1 MTPIIST
8 ILLTF
13 IASLAPGADS
23 LVDRWA
29 AALGGRDKIAAL
41 KSVYREA
48 TVQVAN
54 YEGILKVWHTADGKY
69 RKEEKIA
76 TFSNIETF
84 DGSKG
89 MVQLGTMPPRAMTDA
104 ELEITRSKRFS
115 NWNAIF
121 FVFFPERHHG
131 SVVAQNANTISF
143 KPDGGIEW
151 QVELDPTSSL
161 PKSMTHSEGGQTVT
175 VRFVSYETV
184 DGIQFEK
191 EIHRSGGGM
200 NPVIR
205 FSKTV
210 INPAIDPALF
220 SLQ

>member
-1 MTPIIST
+1 MSKTFFAGA
-8 ILLTF
+8 LLV
-13 IASLAPGADS
+13 AALAFAAEP

-41 KSVYREA
+41 KAVYREA
-48 TVQVAN
+48 TLQVGS
-54 YEGILKVWHTADGKY
+54 YQGTIKVWHTADGRY
-69 RKEEKIA
+69 RKEEKVA
-76 TFSNIETF
+76 AFSNTETF

-89 MVQLGTMPPRAMTDA
+89 MIQQGLTAARPMTDA
-104 ELEITRSKRFS
+104 ELEVTRSKRFS

-121 FVFFPERHHG
+121 FVLFPDRHHG
-131 SVVAQNANTISF
+131 SVATKNENTLSF

-151 QVELDPTSSL
+151 QVELDPTTSL
-161 PKSMTHSEGGQTVT
+161 PKSMTHNEGGQTITVT
-175 VRFVSYETV
+175 FESYETI

-205 FSKTV
+205 FTKTV
-210 INPAIDPALF
+210 INPPIDSSLF
-220 SLQ
+220 SIQ